1 VIISFEGPTFF
12 APADEDQ
19 FFGWLGSLPEFN
31 GIHGV
36 GTTLHLD
43 LVAPV
48 SSDSVR
54 QLVVIFRRWLVDLAP
69 LQPLRSAD
77 TDSFVLWRAALG
89 E

>member
-1 VIISFEGPTFF
+1 MIISFEGPTFF

-19 FFGWLGSLPEFN
+19 FFGWLASLPEFN
-31 GIHGV
+31 GIRGV
-36 GTTLHLD
+36 GTALHLE
-43 LVAPV
+43 LSTPV
-48 SSDSVR
+48 SSESVR

-77 TDSFVLWRAALG
+77 TDGFVLWSAALG